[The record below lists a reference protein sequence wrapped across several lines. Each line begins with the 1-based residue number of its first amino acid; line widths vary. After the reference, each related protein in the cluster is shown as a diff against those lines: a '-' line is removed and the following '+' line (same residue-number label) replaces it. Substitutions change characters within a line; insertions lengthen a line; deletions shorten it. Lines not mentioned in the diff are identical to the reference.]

1 MRTFST
7 KKTGIWRRLLFAALP
22 ILCMTMLLTACG
34 EAPEEEASPALFE
47 GETYNYK
54 LVYALQ
60 RADWEDAAIVKLY
73 DGLEDLTGVEPEM
86 VADSELEDTE
96 GSREILIGSTNRPE
110 SALPASLNPA
120 DCYWSVSIGAE
131 KIVINGSNEYAI
143 TLAVDHFL
151 SQWTEDDFTGTL
163 ELSPEW
169 TKEVTMKDY
178 YREGWLLQDIPAYQ
192 GENVLATNLYQ
203 CGTYLTQYGTKDA
216 ALILMQSVRETTAEE
231 AEAYAQIML
240 ANGYTEESRCTIE
253 NNQFY
258 RFVKD
263 NQRVYVN
270 FYGNE
275 GRATIEL
282 DTSGN
287 PSALLGSYTYEPK
300 DGEETEYYMFGLK
313 MDPYGYSLKQEKN
326 TSGYIDNGAC
336 LVVKCADNSVIFI
349 DGGAS
354 TQMPQPDCDRLYKFL
369 CQITDTPEGG
379 VINVSAWYITHFDS
393 DHSTGFSAAINANPE
408 RYDVQRLVCN
418 LPDLTVTSKTTFDA
432 IVMPNGAVK
441 KNFPNLQEIRL
452 RTGDVLQLADVTITT
467 FFSHADFAD
476 EAGKY
481 NTTNFNSTSTV
492 AMFTSAAGMKMLV
505 TGDSIAK
512 SEAIYCNNFS
522 TESFKCDIMQQP
534 HHNRTDISILYERA
548 NAQVMLFTQ
557 AVGALTENATDQA
570 RSDLAKQWCTEWY
583 CGGTETVGF
592 KWADGKA
599 ELIYQE
605 QDIYN

>member
-1 MRTFST
+1 MRKFSIE
-7 KKTGIWRRLLFAALP
+7 KTRIWRRLLYAAFP
-22 ILCMTMLLTACG
+22 VLCMTMLLTAC
-34 EAPEEEASPALFE
+34 EEEPEKSLVLFE
-47 GETYNYK
+47 ENTYNYK
-54 LVYALQ
+54 LVYSLQ
-60 RADWEDAAIVKLY
+60 REDWEDTAIVMLY
-73 DGLEDLTGVEPEM
+73 DGLEDLCGVEPELI
-86 VADSELEDTE
+86 ADSELEDAE
-96 GSREILIGSTNRPE
+96 GSREILIGSTNREESNLPE
-110 SALPASLNPA
+110 GLSEA
-120 DCYWSVSIGAE
+120 DCYWCVTVGEE

-143 TLAVDHFL
+143 TLATDYFL
-151 SQWTEDDFTGTL
+151 SHWSEDDFTGTL

-192 GENVLATNLYQ
+192 GDNVLATNLYQ

-216 ALILMQSVRETTAEE
+216 ASILMQSVRETTAEE
-231 AEAYAQIML
+231 AAAYAEIMKS
-240 ANGYTEESRCTIE
+240 NGYTEESHSSIE

-270 FYGNE
+270 YYGNE

-300 DGEETEYYMFGLK
+300 AGEETEYYMFGLK
-313 MDPYGYSLKQEKN
+313 MDPYGYSLKQEEN

-336 LVVKCADNSVIFI
+336 MVVKCADNSVILI

-354 TQMPQPDCDRLYKFL
+354 TQMGTDDANRLYRFL
-369 CQITDTPEGG
+369 CEITDTAEGG
-379 VINVSAWYITHFDS
+379 VINISAWYITHFDS
-393 DHSTGFSAAINANPE
+393 DHSTGFSTVLNANPE
-408 RYDVQRLVCN
+408 RYNVQRLVCN
-418 LPDLTVTSKTTFDA
+418 LPDLAVTSKTTYDA
-432 IVMPNGAVK
+432 IVMPNGAVR
-441 KNFPNLQEIRL
+441 KNYPNLQEIRL

-481 NTTNFNSTSTV
+481 NTTNFNSTSIV
-492 AMFTSAAGMKMLV
+492 AMFTTSTGMKMLV
-505 TGDSIAK
+505 TGDTIAK
-512 SEAIYCNNFS
+512 SESVYCHNFS
-522 TESFKCDIMQQP
+522 TESLKCDIMQQP
-534 HHNRTDISILYERA
+534 HHNRTDISTLYEYA

-557 AVGALTENATDQA
+557 AVGTLTENATDLQ
-570 RSDLAKQWCTEWY
+570 RSELAKQWCSEWY

-592 KWADGKA
+592 RWADGKA
-599 ELIYQE
+599 ELIYQK